1 MPNFAQNSVVMSS
14 MATKK
19 YIWAYFRRK
28 SMDLGPKKYTSQ
40 IEVPCP
46 TPEMSQ
52 SCSCLINSANSGTL
66 LSQAREKSSCCQIR
80 EGLDLPSISCTELFK
95 SLPPILVLLGSIVS

>member
-28 SMDLGPKKYTSQ
+28 SMDLGQKKYTSQ
-40 IEVPCP
+40 IEVSRT
-46 TPEMSQ
+46 TPEK
-52 SCSCLINSANSGTL
+52 CV
-66 LSQAREKSSCCQIR
+66 
-80 EGLDLPSISCTELFK
+80 
-95 SLPPILVLLGSIVS
+95 VLKLKAQFQKLKNTY

>member
-1 MPNFAQNSVVMSS
+1 MTNFAQNSVVMSS

-46 TPEMSQ
+46 TPV
-52 SCSCLINSANSGTL
+52 
-66 LSQAREKSSCCQIR
+66 R
-80 EGLDLPSISCTELFK
+80 GLNVSEIYEFK
-95 SLPPILVLLGSIVS
+95 VALRHNPK

>member
-28 SMDLGPKKYTSQ
+28 SMDLGPKKYTSR

-46 TPEMSQ
+46 TPANKTYYIQIFRGKNIPNDISDQ
-52 SCSCLINSANSGTL
+52 SFIYLCDVYDNNM
-66 LSQAREKSSCCQIR
+66 
-80 EGLDLPSISCTELFK
+80 F
-95 SLPPILVLLGSIVS
+95 

>member
-1 MPNFAQNSVVMSS
+1 MPNFAQNSVVISS

-28 SMDLGPKKYTSQ
+28 SMDLGPKKYTSR

-46 TPEMSQ
+46 TPAIYIDRDVMLNLHMMLKIFEALKS
-52 SCSCLINSANSGTL
+52 IHTH
-66 LSQAREKSSCCQIR
+66 QATFIFR
-80 EGLDLPSISCTELFK
+80 GSCTVK
-95 SLPPILVLLGSIVS
+95 ILGAGDG

>member
-28 SMDLGPKKYTSQ
+28 SMDLGPKKYTSR

-46 TPEMSQ
+46 TPELKFTDYFLVNTFETVYSDILTL
-52 SCSCLINSANSGTL
+52 SEWTL
-66 LSQAREKSSCCQIR
+66 LNYSRTNGWRS
-80 EGLDLPSISCTELFK
+80 
-95 SLPPILVLLGSIVS
+95 

>member
-1 MPNFAQNSVVMSS
+1 MTNFAQNSVVMSS

-46 TPEMSQ
+46 TPVIRFFNYDGTPNFVELQ
-52 SCSCLINSANSGTL
+52 NKDLKVEVKLIY
-66 LSQAREKSSCCQIR
+66 
-80 EGLDLPSISCTELFK
+80 
-95 SLPPILVLLGSIVS
+95 

>member
-1 MPNFAQNSVVMSS
+1 MPNFAQNSVVISS

-28 SMDLGPKKYTSQ
+28 SMDLGPKKYTSR

-46 TPEMSQ
+46 TPVERL
-52 SCSCLINSANSGTL
+52 LICFKPPLKTSLKDARNTL
-66 LSQAREKSSCCQIR
+66 E
-80 EGLDLPSISCTELFK
+80 T
-95 SLPPILVLLGSIVS
+95 SLNFF